1 MSQISTNFW
10 TYSTSSSATT
20 INITSADSISS
31 LSILCSGG
39 GSSSATVTGNK
50 SVDGNASTALAVADG
65 ETLTISAPFGR
76 ALDNVTVVT
85 SSDMVTK
92 LIASI

>member
-20 INITSADSISS
+20 INITSLDSINS
-31 LSILCSGG
+31 LSILVSGG
-39 GSSSATVTGNK
+39 GSNSATVTG
-50 SVDGNASTALAVADG
+50 SRTIDGNASSALAVADG
-65 ETLTISAPFGR
+65 ETLTIAAPFGR
-76 ALDNVTVVT
+76 ALDNITVVT